1 MTDRYSE
8 QAARVTGPIAAADAT
23 ARTGTQR
30 IAITASNQQVTL
42 PTTGKA
48 KGASTT
54 ISKRFIRILAVGQNC
69 QWAWGAGSAPTIVYN
84 QVAVVGTGHASA
96 GGTLVDSVP
105 EQMIV
110 PNEATHFAFI
120 GQSAT
125 GFLEFYVSDQ
135 PVP

>member
-1 MTDRYSE
+1 MTGRYSE

-23 ARTGTQR
+23 ARTGVQR
-30 IAITASNQQVTL
+30 IAITGSNVQVTL

-54 ISKRFIRILAVGQNC
+54 VSKRFIRILAVGQNC
-69 QWAWGAGSAPTIVYN
+69 QFAFGAGSAPTIVNN
-84 QVAVVGTGHASA
+84 QAAAVGTGHVSA
-96 GGTLVDSVP
+96 GMTLVDSIP

-120 GQSAT
+120 GTSAT

-135 PVP
+135 PIP